1 MSRASSPS
9 AAGRYGTARVCR
21 VWEVPRSTVYA
32 RRARASRTA
41 QPAAKRG
48 PKQAWTDAAL
58 TEQIRSVLAGSPFI
72 GEGYRKARARLRL
85 AGVRTSKGRVLRLM
99 REAGLL
105 APTRVGRRRG
115 PRNHDGT
122 ITTDRPDELWGTD
135 ATACLTTREGNAT
148 VFIAV
153 DHCTQECVGI
163 HAARPGTRFEA
174 LEPLRQGLREHFGG
188 YGAGVA
194 TGLALRHDHGSQ
206 YMSDHFQGE
215 LRFLGIR
222 SSPSFVAAPEGNG
235 CAERFIRTLKEQLL
249 WVETFETVEQLRLA
263 LLAFKD
269 RYNEAWLVERHGHR
283 TPPPFARRSRR
294 APERP
299 HDYRLRG
306 VQESGSGTLQA
317 FEISTQT
324 APLQDQVAAFAE
336 QVSRALD
343 QLECGGQVRDHVRDL
358 EERYDALDPSTFS
371 AAGSREPGFPD
382 SDEIVGQIEEFLR
395 QQANDA
401 PSDEPSSTSG

>member
-9 AAGRYGTARVCR
+9 TARRYGTARVCQL
-21 VWEVPRSTVYA
+21 WEVPRSTVYE
-32 RRARASRTA
+32 RRARASRPV

-58 TEQIRSVLAGSPFI
+58 TERIRAVLTNSPFL
-72 GEGYRKARARLRL
+72 GEGYRKAWARLRL

-115 PRNHDGT
+115 PRSHDGT
-122 ITTDRPDELWGTD
+122 ITTERPDEMWGTD

-174 LEPLRQGLREHFGG
+174 LEPLRQGLREHFAG
-188 YGAGVA
+188 YAAGIA
-194 TGLALRHDHGSQ
+194 SGLSLRHDHGSQ
-206 YMSDHFQGE
+206 YLSDHFQGE
-215 LRFLGIR
+215 LSFLGIR

-249 WVETFETVEQLRLA
+249 WVETFETVRAATTRAARVQRPLQPGLAGRAPRPPHPGSRPPGALAEHRSGRVITASEVSKKPGAVHVQHYNAMRPHRSLA
-263 LLAFKD
+263 LD
-269 RYNEAWLVERHGHR
+269 
-283 TPPPFARRSRR
+283 S
-294 APERP
+294 PEGRKP
-299 HDYRLRG
+299 VQRMLSQRVDSKPVLGGLHHEYRW
-306 VQESGSGTLQA
+306 
-317 FEISTQT
+317 
-324 APLQDQVAAFAE
+324 AA
-336 QVSRALD
+336 
-343 QLECGGQVRDHVRDL
+343 
-358 EERYDALDPSTFS
+358 
-371 AAGSREPGFPD
+371 
-382 SDEIVGQIEEFLR
+382 
-395 QQANDA
+395 
-401 PSDEPSSTSG
+401 

>member
-9 AAGRYGTARVCR
+9 SGRRYGMARVCQL
-21 VWEVPRSTVYA
+21 WEVPRSTVYA
-32 RRARASRTA
+32 RRARASRPA

-48 PKQAWTDAAL
+48 PNGAATDAAL
-58 TEQIRSVLAGSPFI
+58 TEQIRAVLARSPFI
-72 GEGYRKARARLRL
+72 GEGYRKAWARLRL

-99 REAGLL
+99 RAAGLL

-174 LEPLRQGLREHFGG
+174 LEPLRQGLRAHHGG
-188 YGAGVA
+188 YGPGVA
-194 TGLALRHDHGSQ
+194 AGLSLRHDHGSQ
-206 YMSDHFQGE
+206 YLSDHFQGE

-263 LLAFKD
+263 LLAFKE
-269 RYNEAWLVERHGHR
+269 RYNQAWLAGRHGHR
-283 TPPPFARRSRR
+283 TPAAVR
-294 APERP
+294 
-299 HDYRLRG
+299 
-306 VQESGSGTLQA
+306 QA
-317 FEISTQT
+317 LS
-324 APLQDQVAAFAE
+324 
-336 QVSRALD
+336 
-343 QLECGGQVRDHVRDL
+343 
-358 EERYDALDPSTFS
+358 PSTG
-371 AAGSREPGFPD
+371 AA
-382 SDEIVGQIEEFLR
+382 
-395 QQANDA
+395 A
-401 PSDEPSSTSG
+401 